1 MSIFFE
7 RRTRS
12 IRSRIPE
19 MSNKKR
25 PCPHRTRDEF
35 SDGRGEID
43 VGRYGLILLKEA
55 ALGSKNSFVGFDG
68 LPSGFI

>member
-1 MSIFFE
+1 
-7 RRTRS
+7 
-12 IRSRIPE
+12 